1 MVIRYLDLD
10 MLNSD
15 YPLQV
20 NMEYE
25 IKDPKEDPKRCR
37 TITWL
42 QKLCFKKEAKL
53 GDIPEAKKDEY
64 IAVPLDEPKRD
75 IEPPDGGFWVR
86 YN

>member
-1 MVIRYLDLD
+1 
-10 MLNSD
+10 
-15 YPLQV
+15 
-20 NMEYE
+20 MEYE

-42 QKLCFKKEAKL
+42 QKLSIRKEAKL

-64 IAVPLDEPKRD
+64 IAVPLDETKRD